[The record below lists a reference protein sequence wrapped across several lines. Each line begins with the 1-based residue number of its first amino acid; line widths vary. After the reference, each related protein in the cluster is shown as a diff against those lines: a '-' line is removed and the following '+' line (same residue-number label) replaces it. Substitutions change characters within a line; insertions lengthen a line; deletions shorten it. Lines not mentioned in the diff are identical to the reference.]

1 MSINVEDAYRLF
13 REVIVY
19 LVENSKLPEEDSPFM
34 AMALINAYNGAVL
47 RNGIFIVRWVW
58 CPGVHGWLQFMYP
71 IVYGSSISN
80 FLGCIGIMEQ
90 L

>member
-47 RNGIFIVRWVW
+47 RNGIFIVR
-58 CPGVHGWLQFMYP
+58 
-71 IVYGSSISN
+71 
-80 FLGCIGIMEQ
+80 
-90 L
+90 